1 MNINKASYPTKN
13 FLKSIIKVA
22 KGEQPADLVIKNV
35 NILDVFN
42 GQFVKGDIAIYQDF
56 IAGIVESYQGK
67 TEIDAKDI
75 YVVPGFIDAH
85 LHIESSLMTPAQF
98 QRMVLPCGTTSV
110 IWDPHEIANVKGM
123 EGIQWALKSC
133 ENLLLDVFIMLPSCV
148 PSTNPELNL
157 ETNGAIL
164 YPHDLSVFKTHPRIL
179 GLAEIMNYPGILTYD
194 DDILDKLMHF
204 RTAYCDGHAPK
215 ISNYNLNAYAAAGIH
230 NDHESIT
237 LEEAREK
244 LTKGIACLI
253 REGSCAKDT
262 DTLLPIIKDYSAS
275 SVALCTDDR
284 NPLEI
289 FTEGHINFA
298 INKALKAGCSP
309 ENIFKVASF
318 SPSKMYGLNDRGAV
332 APGYKADLC
341 LLKPKDCDWKNGV
354 EIQSVLKNGK
364 IVTPESF
371 KYYTNN
377 NFTGKNIH
385 ITSCQLIDFQVTAKN
400 QHQQQVNIIG
410 IRQNQLITDKL
421 IATLPVISNEVQAD
435 ITQDILKISVFERH
449 KSTGYHATGFVKG
462 FNLKTGAIATSI
474 NHDAHNVIVVG
485 ASDEAMLDA
494 IRKLIEID
502 GGIVVTD
509 GKEKYKTL
517 ALPIG
522 GLMSNENPEEI
533 HNDLVKLQQMA
544 KKIGCQLENP
554 FLQLSF
560 LALPVIPSLK
570 ITDQG
575 LIDVDKLKKIE
586 VCC

>member
-1 MNINKASYPTKN
+1 MTISKASYPTKD

-22 KGEQPADLVIKNV
+22 KGEHPADLVIKNA

-42 GQFVKGDIAIYQDF
+42 GQFIKGDIAIYQGF
-56 IAGIVESYQGK
+56 IAGIVEPYQGK
-67 TEIDAKDI
+67 TEINAKDL

-98 QRMVLPCGTTSV
+98 QRMVLPYGTTSV

-133 ENLLLDVFIMLPSCV
+133 ENLLLDVFIMLSSCV
-148 PSTNPELNL
+148 PSINPELKF
-157 ETNGAIL
+157 ETSGAIL
-164 YPHDLSVFKTHPRIL
+164 YPHDLYMFKTHPRVL
-179 GLAEIMNYPGILTYD
+179 GLAEMMNYPGILTCD
-194 DDILDKLMHF
+194 DDILDKLMF
-204 RTAYCDGHAPK
+204 FKTSYCDGHAPK
-215 ISNYNLNAYAAAGIH
+215 ISKYNLNAYAAAGIH

-237 LEEAREK
+237 VEEAREK

-262 DTLLPIIKDYSAS
+262 DALLSLIQDYSAS
-275 SVALCTDDR
+275 SIAFCTDDR

-309 ENIFKVASF
+309 ENAFKVASF
-318 SPSKMYGLNDRGAV
+318 SPSKMYGLNDRGAI

-341 LLKPKDCDWKNGV
+341 LLKPKNCNWKNGA

-364 IVTPESF
+364 VVTPDLFEVSAN
-371 KYYTNN
+371 K

-385 ITSCQLIDFQVTAKN
+385 IASCQLIDFQVITTN
-400 QHQQQVNIIG
+400 QHQQKVNVIV
-410 IRQNQLITDKL
+410 IRPNQLITDKL

-435 ITQDILKISVFERH
+435 ITNDILKISVFERH
-449 KSTGYHATGFVKG
+449 KATGYQSTGFVKG

-485 ASDEAMLDA
+485 ATDEAMLDA
-494 IRKLIEID
+494 VRKLIAID
-502 GGIVVTD
+502 GGIVATD
-509 GKEKYKTL
+509 GKGAFASL
-517 ALPIG
+517 ALPVG
-522 GLMSNENPEEI
+522 GLMSNETPEKI
-533 HNDLVKLQQMA
+533 YHDLVKLQQMA
-544 KKIGCQLENP
+544 KEIGCQLENP

-560 LALPVIPSLK
+560 LALPVIPSIK

-575 LIDVDKLKKIE
+575 LIDVDAFKKIAI
-586 VCC
+586 CC